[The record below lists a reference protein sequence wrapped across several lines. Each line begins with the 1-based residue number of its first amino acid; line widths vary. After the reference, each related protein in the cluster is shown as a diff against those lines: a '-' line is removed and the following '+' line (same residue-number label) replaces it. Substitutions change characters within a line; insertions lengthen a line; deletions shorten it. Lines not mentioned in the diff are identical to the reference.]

1 MVLEAYHTHTGLK
14 YWTHCLPISIHIH
27 ACAPHP
33 PKGGG
38 VVMAVPMVLVC
49 RSAVQSTPI
58 GVLSA
63 QNLLDFVGTGSA
75 LLPYREYVFVLKNE
89 QLVHKSTL

>member
-1 MVLEAYHTHTGLK
+1 
-14 YWTHCLPISIHIH
+14 
-27 ACAPHP
+27 
-33 PKGGG
+33 
-38 VVMAVPMVLVC
+38 MAVPMVLVC